1 MCEVKSN
8 RHVKSAHGVDIFNK
22 FEFLTTVWFQLKKI
36 MHQIRLRRQHH
47 KNKKFLNQVIH
58 LDFANDAV
66 PYNAHSKVI
75 YYFVE
80 RVRRRRKKTNCLAF

>member
-1 MCEVKSN
+1 
-8 RHVKSAHGVDIFNK
+8 
-22 FEFLTTVWFQLKKI
+22 

-80 RVRRRRKKTNCLAF
+80 RDRRRNKQTALRWRQETFKKIFSKVSFID